1 MLRNLGIHPILLTTK
16 KCQHSDSTRK
26 FAQYPLNF
34 ILFKRKYEQKFLCF
48 SSIHYICIQ
57 FWYKMTEEDKKL
69 LNTFEGKLRHFMYLY
84 EEQQKEN
91 ASLRQLLAEKEVEI
105 AELQNSRKELEAM
118 YTNLKTARIIS
129 INDNELRDTKQR
141 LAKLVREVDKCIALL
156 NE

>member
-1 MLRNLGIHPILLTTK
+1 
-16 KCQHSDSTRK
+16 
-26 FAQYPLNF
+26 
-34 ILFKRKYEQKFLCF
+34 
-48 SSIHYICIQ
+48 
-57 FWYKMTEEDKKL
+57 MTEEDKKL

-84 EEQQKEN
+84 EEQQN